1 MARGMATRRLSRRRV
16 QVLRRRLLVGAV
28 LALVLILAYMI
39 WLRNS
44 SLVAVERVEVEGV
57 TADRERITAALVE
70 AGDGMTTLHVRDDE
84 LRDAVAGFPTVA
96 TVSADADLPHGL
108 TITVTERL
116 PVAVAEVEGAQV
128 AVSEDG
134 YLLRGLEFDPKELPS
149 LDPGSPTGPRLG
161 TEGSAQAA
169 ILGGAPEEI
178 SDRLQSAS
186 WDVDRGGV
194 VVDLDG
200 APELRFGGGDRV
212 EDKWKAVAAVLGDPD
227 LGSSSYVDV
236 SVPERPVS
244 G

>member
-1 MARGMATRRLSRRRV
+1 
-16 QVLRRRLLVGAV
+16 VLVVAVFALL
-28 LALVLILAYMI
+28 LILAYMI

-44 SLVAVERVEVEGV
+44 SLVAVNQVEVEGV
-57 TADRERITAALVE
+57 TADRERVTAALVE
-70 AGDGMTTLHVRDDE
+70 AGDGMTTLHIRDDE

-96 TVSADADLPHGL
+96 SVSADADLPHGL
-108 TITVTERL
+108 TITVTERP
-116 PVAVAEVEGAQV
+116 PVATAKVDGAQV

-134 YLLRGLEFDPKELPS
+134 YLLRGLGFDPKELPS
-149 LDPGSPTGPRLG
+149 LDPGSVSGPRLG
-161 TEGSAQAA
+161 TEGSSQAA
-169 ILGGAPEEI
+169 ILGAAPEEI
-178 SDRLQSAS
+178 RDRLQSAT

-200 APELRFGGGDRV
+200 APELRFGDGEGA
-212 EDKWKAVAAVLGDPD
+212 EDKWKAVAAVLSDPE